1 MASEIK
7 RESREPSPV
16 EIAGYAAIAL
26 LVLLIVIQLTV
37 GFYQVRPGEAAALQT
52 FGAAR
57 FEPVTQE
64 GLHWHWPWPIGA
76 KTTIQVRKSR
86 TAEVGFQTL
95 PDGYIDETTQE
106 NWQRDYNAATMIT
119 GDLNILEIQLVA
131 QYFISDLN
139 AYLFEADDPGV
150 TFEHPDGNRTRIHR
164 SHPQDRPD
172 GQSIKDAL
180 EIAVRRSI
188 GHRNIDQALVSER
201 EAIEQETKENAQDI
215 LNSYQTGITI
225 TSVQLQEIKPPDEV
239 QAAFDDVLQARE
251 EKDTRINEALTFQSK
266 TLPEARGQAERI
278 LKEAE
283 AYRSQRIN
291 AAEGEAGRF
300 ESILNEYQ
308 ASPEI
313 IAKRMYL
320 ETMDSVLPRVNQ
332 IIVAGPELRSLII
345 NTEGGRTRII
355 PAEIHQESTP

>member
-1 MASEIK
+1 MTPSRQK
-7 RESREPSPV
+7 ESRDPSPIEV
-16 EIAGYAAIAL
+16 AGLAAIAV
-26 LVLLIVIQLTV
+26 LVLLVAIQTTV
-37 GFYQVRPGEAAALQT
+37 GLYQVRPGEAAALQT

-57 FEPVTQE
+57 SEPVTQE
-64 GLHWHWPWPIGA
+64 GLHWHWPWPIGS
-76 KTTIQVRKSR
+76 KTTVQVRKSR

-95 PDGYIDETTQE
+95 PGDTIDIMTDE
-106 NWQRDYNAATMIT
+106 NWQRDYDAATMIT

-131 QYFISDLN
+131 QYYISDLN

-150 TFEHPDGNRTRIHR
+150 TFEYADGNRTKIHR
-164 SHPQDRPD
+164 SHPQNRPD

-215 LNSYQTGITI
+215 LNEYRTGITI

-266 TLPEARGQAERI
+266 TLPEARGQAEKI

-355 PAEIHQESTP
+355 PAEIPQDPIP

>member
-1 MASEIK
+1 MTSPREE
-7 RESREPSPV
+7 ESRDPTPI
-16 EIAGYAAIAL
+16 EIAGFVGIAV
-26 LVLLIVIQLTV
+26 LVLLVMIQLAV
-37 GFYQVRPGEAAALQT
+37 GFYQVKPGEAAALRT
-52 FGAAR
+52 FGAAKA
-57 FEPVTQE
+57 EPTTQE
-64 GLHWHWPWPIGA
+64 GLHWHWPWPVGS
-76 KTTIQVRKSR
+76 KTTVQVRKSR
-86 TAEVGFQTL
+86 TAEIGFQTL
-95 PDGYIDETTQE
+95 PPGKTNLMTNE
-106 NWQRDYNAATMIT
+106 NWQRDYDAATMIT

-131 QYFISDLN
+131 QYYISDLN
-139 AYLFEADDPGV
+139 AYLFQADDPGV
-150 TFEHPDGNRTRIHR
+150 TFEYPDGNRTKIHR
-164 SHPQDRPD
+164 SHPQGRPD
-172 GQSIKDAL
+172 GQSIKDTL
-180 EIAVRRSI
+180 EIAVRRSV

-201 EAIEQETKENAQDI
+201 EAIEQETKEQAQDI
-215 LNSYQTGITI
+215 LNQYRTGITI

-283 AYRSQRIN
+283 AYRAQRIN

-320 ETMDSVLPRVNQ
+320 ETMDQVLPRVNQ

-345 NTEGGRTRII
+345 NSEGGQTRII
-355 PAEIHQESTP
+355 PAEIPQEQFP

>member
-1 MASEIK
+1 MTQEDQPKRNYPAPIK
-7 RESREPSPV
+7 
-16 EIAGYAAIAL
+16 IAGLAAVGIFAL
-26 LVLLIVIQLTV
+26 FLILQVASGL
-37 GFYQVRPGEAAALQT
+37 YQVKPGEAAALQT

-57 FEPVTQE
+57 LEPITAE
-64 GLHWHWPWPIGA
+64 GLHWHWPSPIGT
-76 KTTIQVRKSR
+76 KTTVQVRKSR

-95 PDGYIDETTQE
+95 PPGKIDTMTGE
-106 NWQRDYNAATMIT
+106 NWQRDYDAATMIT

-131 QYFISDLN
+131 QYYISDLN

-150 TFEHPDGNRTRIHR
+150 IFEYLDGDRSKTHR
-164 SHPQDRPD
+164 SHPQNRPD

-180 EIAVRRSI
+180 EVAVRRSV

-215 LNSYQTGITI
+215 LNQYRTGITI

-266 TLPEARGQAERI
+266 TLPEARGQAEKI

-283 AYRSQRIN
+283 AYRAQRIN

-308 ASPEI
+308 ASPDI

-320 ETMDSVLPRVNQ
+320 EMMDSVLPRVNQ
-332 IIVAGPELRSLII
+332 VIVAGPDLGPLII
-345 NTEGGRTRII
+345 NTGSDKAQVI
-355 PAEIHQESTP
+355 PAQIPQD